1 MLLLMQMAF
10 RNVFRNKRRTM
21 ITELA
26 IIFGI
31 VVIVFVSGLL
41 KSMEIGWSENLIQSD
56 LGHIQIMAKGLNE
69 NESLK
74 YTIKNGAGIA
84 AQLKSDRNIKAFSPR
99 INVSGLVSTGEN
111 TEVFIGTG
119 IDPETH
125 LKMLRKATNNI
136 VEGKYISPGD
146 EDGAL
151 LGIGLA
157 GKIHAKVG
165 DMLTL
170 AANDKYGS
178 LNAVDIRVT
187 GILKVGDKFTDD
199 HLVVFHIKNAR
210 TLVSFDQDEVSKFVC
225 TVYKTD
231 DTIAV
236 MNSLKKSFAGNDGI
250 EIFSWHELSSL
261 LNSVVILF
269 SAISNILTL
278 ILLFLTLVGVMNTVL
293 MSTFERTREIGTMMA
308 IGSSGT
314 QVVALFIM
322 ESAVIGVIGII
333 AGNILGIIV
342 NIFISAIG
350 GIHLPPP
357 PTQTR
362 GINLLPLILPGRL
375 LFISGLVLITS
386 VIAAIYPAVH
396 ASRQKPVEALR
407 SN

>member
-26 IIFGI
+26 IIFGMI
-31 VVIVFVSGLL
+31 VIVFVSGLL

-56 LGHIQIMAKGLNE
+56 FGHIQIMAKGLNE
-69 NESLK
+69 DESLK
-74 YTIKNGAGIA
+74 YTIKNSGVIA
-84 AQLKSDRNIKAFSPR
+84 EQLKSDRNIKAFSPR
-99 INVSGLVSTGEN
+99 INVSGLISTGEN

-125 LKMLRKATNNI
+125 LKMLRKATNNV
-136 VEGKYISPGD
+136 VEGKYFVPG
-146 EDGAL
+146 EENGSL

-157 GKIHAKVG
+157 GKIHAKIG

-187 GILKVGDKFTDD
+187 GILKTGNTFTDD

-210 TLVSFDQDEVSKFVC
+210 TLASFDPDEISKFIC
-225 TVYKTD
+225 TIDKTD
-231 DTIAV
+231 DTIKV
-236 MNSLKKSFAGNDGI
+236 LNSLKKSFTGFDGI
-250 EIFSWHELSSL
+250 EIFSWHDLSSL

-308 IGSSGT
+308 IGSSGK
-314 QVVALFIM
+314 QVTALFIM
-322 ESAVIGVIGII
+322 ESAVIGIIGII
-333 AGNILGIIV
+333 AGNIMGIII
-342 NIFISAIG
+342 NTFISAIG

-362 GINLLPLILPGRL
+362 GIDLSPLILPGKL
-375 LFISGLVLITS
+375 LFISLLVLITS
-386 VIAAIYPAVH
+386 VLAAIYPAVH